1 MNRYE
6 NPTPRAALG
15 LTAVAMAAITVMT
28 LVVLPAEFGSV
39 SANADTLAAQK
50 ERPEAPPQVAT
61 AAAEISVPGVFDP
74 EDGVSPG
81 RMAFETQEC
90 GRQHRSRSLSLTD

>member
-6 NPTPRAALG
+6 SSTPRAALG

-28 LVVLPAEFGSV
+28 LVVLPAELGSV
-39 SANADTLAAQK
+39 SANADTLAEQK
-50 ERPEAPPQVAT
+50 ERLEAPSRVAT
-61 AAAEISVPGVFDP
+61 AAAEIAVPGVFDP

-81 RMAFETQEC
+81 RAAFETQEC
-90 GRQHRSRSLSLTD
+90 GRQYRSKSLSLTD